1 METIKKLPQKGF
13 LILLLLS
20 LISAFTAYKHN
31 FKRANLNGYIQTQ
44 GEVIN
49 VIYRKVLFL
58 DYQDRLFYFYIP
70 KGVRIYPG
78 DQVEVEGLAKKSYIK
93 VKRITIKRDFLQKI
107 RVKIHNT
114 LKSQFLKTAQTPF
127 EKKLGSALLFGENW
141 FSKKEKQKLGH
152 TGIYPLIV
160 ISGMHYALLFTFFLI
175 FPVRWKLR
183 YWLALS
189 FFVFFTFLILF
200 PKAPAYRAFI
210 SFSLF
215 LLAKILEKQYHSL
228 KALLIAFSLW
238 VLIFP
243 YWFFNV
249 GFWLSYLAS
258 LSLIL
263 YYGNRKTPESSLFE
277 NMLKTFLGLEASL
290 VVLTVINPIL
300 AYYFHYYS
308 FGSFLY
314 NQIFTLLA
322 EGFLLIGILNM
333 LTFWS
338 FPPFVELQH
347 LIASTFEWIFSKIPE
362 NVFIKVPY
370 FPKEV
375 MFLFVVTAI
384 GLLLIVPKKWKLKVL
399 VLLFLVEV
407 FVFISL

>member
-1 METIKKLPQKGF
+1 
-13 LILLLLS
+13 
-20 LISAFTAYKHN
+20 
-31 FKRANLNGYIQTQ
+31 
-44 GEVIN
+44 
-49 VIYRKVLFL
+49 
-58 DYQDRLFYFYIP
+58 
-70 KGVRIYPG
+70 
-78 DQVEVEGLAKKSYIK
+78 
-93 VKRITIKRDFLQKI
+93 
-107 RVKIHNT
+107 
-114 LKSQFLKTAQTPF
+114 
-127 EKKLGSALLFGENW
+127 
-141 FSKKEKQKLGH
+141 
-152 TGIYPLIV
+152 
-160 ISGMHYALLFTFFLI
+160 MHYALLFTFFLI

-263 YYGNRKTPESSLFE
+263 YYGNRKTPENSLFE
-277 NMLKTFLGLEASL
+277 NMIKTFLGLEASL

-322 EGFLLIGILNM
+322 EGFLLVGILNM

-338 FPPFVELQH
+338 FSPFVELQH

-375 MFLFVVTAI
+375 MFLFVITAI
-384 GLLLIVPKKWKLKVL
+384 GFLLIVPKKWKLKVL
-399 VLLFLVEV
+399 VLLFFVEV
-407 FVFISL
+407 FVFFSL